1 MFKGGKN
8 QDAFEKQHEDVRW
21 ERRTLGAKTEKV
33 SWVQMVEVFEYFA
46 KKLNFIPGLKKPIKV
61 L

>member
-1 MFKGGKN
+1 MRMLGGRGGLWEPRLKKSVG
-8 QDAFEKQHEDVRW
+8 FRW
-21 ERRTLGAKTEKV
+21 WR
-33 SWVQMVEVFEYFA
+33 VFEYFA